1 MTLTIVETR
10 AITGGVDTHA
20 DVHVAAALDP
30 IGGLLGVEEFPA
42 TAVRAGGM
50 DRGERGGGA
59 RSARGGKRRLFW
71 GVTRQRFH
79 ELRNSKRFPPPL
91 AELGNGPVWS
101 GSAVR
106 GFLARWVEAAWPA
119 PGRNRS
125 LRRRRRHHT
134 SPHRDRRRA
143 HRHSLGARPARCDR
157 TRARV
162 DSPARPDL
170 LTPGRDQWPRHL
182 PGATLGMGAAHHR
195 RRNTQSRSHPL
206 TPTLPTVRHAHA
218 GPRLFR
224 IGVLGLCGRKLALS
238 RGLSAQR
245 LCLTSGGDV
254 P

>member
-1 MTLTIVETR
+1 
-10 AITGGVDTHA
+10 
-20 DVHVAAALDP
+20 
-30 IGGLLGVEEFPA
+30 
-42 TAVRAGGM
+42 
-50 DRGERGGGA
+50 
-59 RSARGGKRRLFW
+59 
-71 GVTRQRFH
+71 VTRQRFH

-125 LRRRRRHHT
+125 LRRRRRHHP

-143 HRHSLGARPARCDR
+143 HRHCLGARPARCDR

-238 RGLSAQR
+238 RERRVVSGAGHRRGDRRPGPGTTGTSRQSATDSRTRRLLLSR
-245 LCLTSGGDV
+245 IGGVLVVEVGEVGSDTATV
-254 P
+254 VRFALGGEVLPAGDAVTAAG